1 VWGDGGE
8 GPGRGSEQPRR
19 HARRPMET
27 RGPGGDGGPSGMVG
41 DLCPVGLRQHRGRSR
56 RRAAEKGQAV
66 LPGTGARRSAMLS
79 EGGRGGGGE
88 PSGATSVRRGQGGAK
103 RGSRQ
108 SRGKTGCGGAD
119 SGSAVHTRGPWP
131 NVPQQRRSPGKE
143 VSNWREPA
151 ARQLGP
157 SVLSDL
163 SLEFALWSSESTMRP
178 GILLEILL
186 FCRESANGG
195 WIGAMQGAG

>member
-1 VWGDGGE
+1 
-8 GPGRGSEQPRR
+8 
-19 HARRPMET
+19 
-27 RGPGGDGGPSGMVG
+27 MVG
-41 DLCPVGLRQHRGRSR
+41 DLCPVGLRQHRGLSR

-66 LPGTGARRSAMLS
+66 LPGARRSATLS

-119 SGSAVHTRGPWP
+119 SGSAEHTP
-131 NVPQQRRSPGKE
+131 NVHQQHRSPGKE
-143 VSNWREPA
+143 VSNGREPA

-157 SVLSDL
+157 SDELFFFASKFQL
-163 SLEFALWSSESTMRP
+163 FATEFQVFATPPSIFATPSCFFASALC
-178 GILLEILL
+178 LLKADNL
-186 FCRESANGG
+186 
-195 WIGAMQGAG
+195 M